1 MNSEEQRAHWDL
13 KYEDGLTALTE
24 PDPFFISAYGQFV
37 AGSFPNAGV
46 ALDLAGGLGRHARED
61 AGGRLA
67 VSFSLDR
74 VGCGA
79 DIGIIGRNDADAPPQ
94 AILADDNGDRL
105 AHRTPLFMRSGALI
119 SLQLSF
125 YRVPARRCDR
135 DRLRGTRER
144 IGVESAGLSRARLIP
159 ACDQQTTKED
169 GGGFHQE
176 QV

>member
-37 AGSFPNAGV
+37 DRSFPNAGV

-79 DIGIIGRNDADAPPQ
+79 DIGIIGRNDADAPPK
-94 AILADDNGDRL
+94 
-105 AHRTPLFMRSGALI
+105 PLLPTTMEIGSPPGRHFSCVVARSYRCNCPSTAF
-119 SLQLSF
+119 QLEG
-125 YRVPARRCDR
+125 VTTTVCVE
-135 DRLRGTRER
+135 RER
-144 IGVESAGLSRARLIP
+144 GS
-159 ACDQQTTKED
+159 DWTKED
-169 GGGFHQE
+169 GCGFHQE